1 MHDFAITRKVEDLND
16 TDISIWV
23 ALPIG
28 FALVRDG
35 AMLMEDGWPMVFTHR
50 ADALRAGYTLA
61 FSEEKGDDN
70 ASPNTSAG

>member
-1 MHDFAITRKVEDLND
+1 MHDFEITRKAEDLNG

-35 AMLMEDGWPMVFTHR
+35 AMLMDDGWPMVFTHR

-61 FSEEKGDDN
+61 FSEE
-70 ASPNTSAG
+70 SADED